1 MAFLYYAVR
10 PIARIAFGT
19 YFRKIFLSGLENIPR
34 DAGVILAANH
44 PTAFIEP
51 CVLAC
56 WLDRPLYFLVR
67 GDLFNKPLYAR
78 LMNGLH
84 MLPLFRQD
92 ESGIRAVRENYKVLD
107 AMSQALG
114 EGKTVMVL
122 AEGHTVHEKRLRPI
136 RKAVARL
143 AFNAAT
149 QFPDKEI
156 YVVPV
161 GVNYTY
167 SDRFRSEVML
177 EFGQPMR
184 VKDYETLYA
193 EAPPKALR
201 RFTQELRD
209 RMVEHIV
216 IIENPEDEEV
226 TERLFEMYRSELDSE
241 PLLPVSLKKGERF
254 AMEKAIADCVNA
266 MEENGK
272 QQLKELVA
280 AYWQKLNRSGT
291 SDWAVRHAHPLTW
304 GRRLFLFLGALP
316 FALGYLL
323 NYFIL
328 YLAHAL
334 AMRKVKRKEFQASV
348 AIGVAMGLYVVY
360 LAVLL
365 LLAGFLGG
373 WKAFLAVWLVPL
385 LGFLALFYWEK
396 KQRWLQE
403 ASVQKLSE
411 EEVQELK
418 ADRKRVFD
426 FFGAKCRQLEK

>member
-1 MAFLYYAVR
+1 MALLYHAVR
-10 PIARIAFGT
+10 PIARVAFGT
-19 YFRKIFLSGLENIPR
+19 YFRKIFLSGMENIPR

-92 ESGIRAVRENYKVLD
+92 ESGIQAVRENYKVLD

-143 AFNAAT
+143 AFRAAT

-177 EFGQPMR
+177 EFGRPMR
-184 VKDYETLYA
+184 VKDYASLYA
-193 EAPPKALR
+193 ETPPRALR
-201 RFTQELRD
+201 SFTRELRN
-209 RMVEHIV
+209 RLIEHIV
-216 IIENPEDEEV
+216 IIEKPEDEEL
-226 TERLFEMYRSELDSE
+226 TERLFELYRSEQRAE
-241 PLLPVSLKKGERF
+241 PVLPVSLKKGERF
-254 AMEKAIADCVNA
+254 VMEKAIADGVNA
-266 MEENGK
+266 MEEEEK
-272 QQLKELVA
+272 RELWEKVE
-280 AYWQKLNRSGT
+280 AYWKKLEHSGL
-291 SDWAVRHAHPLTW
+291 SDWGVRHARALSL
-304 GRRLFLFLGALP
+304 GQRLFLLLGALP

-323 NYFIL
+323 NRFIL
-328 YLAHAL
+328 HLAHTLAL
-334 AMRKVKRKEFQASV
+334 RKVRRKEFQASV

-360 LAVLL
+360 LLVLFVA
-365 LLAGFLGG
+365 AGVLGG
-373 WKAFLAVWLVPL
+373 WKAALAVLLVPL
-385 LGFLALFYWEK
+385 LGFFALFYWEK
-396 KQRWLQE
+396 RRQWRQE
-403 ASVQKLSE
+403 ASAQRISG
-411 EEVQELK
+411 EVLQELK
-418 ADRKRVFD
+418 ALRKQVFD
-426 FFGAKCRQLEK
+426 FFEPKCRALGK

>member
-1 MAFLYYAVR
+1 MALLYYAVR
-10 PIARIAFGT
+10 PIARVAFGT
-19 YFRKIFLSGLENIPR
+19 YFRKIFLSGLENIPK

-67 GDLFNKPLYAR
+67 GDLFDKPLYAR

-84 MLPLFRQD
+84 MLPIFRQD
-92 ESGIRAVRENYKVLD
+92 ESGIQAVRENYKVLD

-143 AFNAAT
+143 AFRAAG

-167 SDRFRSEVML
+167 SDRFRSEVMM

-184 VKDYETLYA
+184 IADYKELYEA
-193 EAPPKALR
+193 APPRALR
-201 RFTQELRD
+201 DFTRELRD
-209 RMVEHIV
+209 RLAKQIV
-216 IIENPEDEEV
+216 IIDRKEDEELV
-226 TERLFEMYRSELDSE
+226 ERLLVLYRSERKQE
-241 PLLPVSLKKGERF
+241 PLLPVGISEPRRF
-254 AMEKAIADCVNA
+254 KMEKAIADKVNA
-266 MEENGK
+266 MNEKEK
-272 QQLKELVA
+272 QALSEKVS
-280 AYWQKLNRSGT
+280 AYWQRLKEKRL
-291 SDWAVRHAHPLTW
+291 SDWAVVHGKRMGV
-304 GRRLFLFLGALP
+304 GRRLFLWMGAIP
-316 FALGYLL
+316 FALGYLF

-348 AIGVAMGLYVVY
+348 AIGIAMGLYLLY
-360 LAVLL
+360 FVLL
-365 LLAGFLGG
+365 LIAGAIWAG
-373 WKAFLAVWLVPL
+373 WQGVLVAFAVPL
-385 LGFLALFYWEK
+385 FGFFALYYWE
-396 KQRWLQE
+396 QRKLWKQE
-403 ASVQKLSE
+403 AASSKYPQKLVE
-411 EEVQELK
+411 EL
-418 ADRKRVFD
+418 
-426 FFGAKCRQLEK
+426 RQQREHIFNILGINVAN